1 MENRHYVNNALH
13 NEDQIENVQAF
24 YFSSIGSGLRFQQFE
39 RYDYEINKTVK
50 MSVLQLQVNYSN
62 PIESLFGD

>member
-24 YFSSIGSGLRFQQFE
+24 YFSSIGSGIRFQQFE
-39 RYDYEINKTVK
+39 RNEINKTVK
-50 MSVLQLQVNYSN
+50 ISVLQLQVNYSN